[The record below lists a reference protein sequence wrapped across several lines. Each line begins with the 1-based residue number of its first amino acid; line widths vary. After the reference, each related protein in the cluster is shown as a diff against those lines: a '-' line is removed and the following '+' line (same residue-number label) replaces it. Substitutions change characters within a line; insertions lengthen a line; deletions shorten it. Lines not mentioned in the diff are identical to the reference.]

1 MTIHDIL
8 KMKKEGKKIAVL
20 TAYDFPFARIL
31 DEAGVDIIMVGD
43 SLGNAVLGYPHT
55 LPVTMEEML
64 HHAKA
69 VGRAVKNAL
78 LVGDMPFGSYQESVD
93 QCIKNAVRF
102 VKEAGVQAVKLE
114 GGTLMAERARALVEI
129 GIPVMG
135 HVGLTPQSVHQMGG
149 YKVQGKDRKDA
160 ARILKDAQALEKA
173 GAFSVVLEGIPLSLA
188 KTITAR
194 LSIPTIGI
202 GAGPHCDGQVL
213 VMHDLLGLS
222 GDFKPR
228 FARCYARL
236 GESAF
241 RAVQEFTRDVREGKF
256 PSPGES
262 YGKED

>member
-8 KMKKEGKKIAVL
+8 KMKKEGKRITVL

-43 SLGNAVLGYPHT
+43 SVGNAVLGYETT

-69 VGRAVKNAL
+69 VRRGVKNAL
-78 LVGDMPFGSYQESVD
+78 LVGDMPFGSYQESVE
-93 QCIKNAVRF
+93 QCVKNAARF

-114 GGTLMAERARALVEI
+114 GGTLMAERVRTLVGM

-135 HVGLTPQSVHQMGG
+135 HVGLTPQSVHRMGG
-149 YKVQGKDRKDA
+149 YKVQGKDRKGA
-160 ARILKDAQALEKA
+160 ARILKDAQALEEA
-173 GAFSVVLEGIPLSLA
+173 GAFSVVLEGIPLPLA
-188 KTITAR
+188 KTITAK

-202 GAGPHCDGQVL
+202 GAGPHCGGQVL

-228 FARCYARL
+228 FARRYAHL
-236 GESAF
+236 GETALQ
-241 RAVQEFTRDVREGKF
+241 AVKEFTRDVRNGKF
-256 PSPGES
+256 PSPDES